1 MKNYYHKIDSK
12 LLEFDLD
19 SIELKFGLWITK
31 KEFGQRLNT
40 RDPLPVG
47 QFYMSVR
54 VVAHDINI
62 TDKIARRL
70 IHQFTKLNIIKLV
83 YSSKNPKKGSIY
95 EYLVY
100 AEENQ
105 LESADSVDG
114 NNESE
119 IENDEKVDNSNKKQ
133 DKKTNSK
140 TEDNNE
146 NVLFMDLRFI
156 DDVIDKV
163 KLSNEQ
169 YEKLKL
175 KYGQDLLN
183 QQIIALDNYIA
194 NGKGGKYKDHY
205 RVLNIWC
212 KNSSQ
217 KVEVIKKNP
226 MNYVVNPINFTIN
239 PEEYINKI
247 KGEL

>member
-1 MKNYYHKIDSK
+1 MKNYYHKIDYK

-100 AEENQ
+100 AEDNQ
-105 LESADSVDG
+105 LESTDSVDDDF
-114 NNESE
+114 NVVVKK
-119 IENDEKVDNSNKKQ
+119 DEKVDESNRKLNKKAS
-133 DKKTNSK
+133 SK
-140 TEDNNE
+140 AADDNE
-146 NVLFMDLRFI
+146 NILFMDLKFI

-163 KLSNEQ
+163 RLSKEQ
-169 YEKLKL
+169 YEKLKD
-175 KYGQDLLN
+175 KYGQVTLN
-183 QQIIALDNYIA
+183 KQIIALDNYIA
-194 NGKGGKYKDHY
+194 NGKGRKYKDHY
-205 RVLNIWC
+205 RVLNTWC
-212 KNSSQ
+212 NKLSLESNKGITTASSYSEF
-217 KVEVIKKNP
+217 K
-226 MNYVVNPINFTIN
+226 FD
-239 PEEYINKI
+239 
-247 KGEL
+247 

>member
-100 AEENQ
+100 AEDNQ
-105 LESADSVDG
+105 LESTDSVDDDF
-114 NNESE
+114 NVVVKK
-119 IENDEKVDNSNKKQ
+119 DEKVDESNRKLNKKAS
-133 DKKTNSK
+133 SK
-140 TEDNNE
+140 AEDDNE
-146 NVLFMDLRFI
+146 NILFMDLKFI

-163 KLSNEQ
+163 KLSKEQ
-169 YEKLKL
+169 YEKLKY
-175 KYGQDLLN
+175 KYGQATLN
-183 QQIIALDNYIA
+183 KQIIALDNYIA
-194 NGKGGKYKDHY
+194 NGKGRKYKDHY
-205 RVLNIWC
+205 RVLNTWC
-212 KNSSQ
+212 NKLSLESNKGITTASSYSEF
-217 KVEVIKKNP
+217 K
-226 MNYVVNPINFTIN
+226 FD
-239 PEEYINKI
+239 
-247 KGEL
+247 

>member
-100 AEENQ
+100 AEDNQ
-105 LESADSVDG
+105 LESTDSVDDDF
-114 NNESE
+114 NVVVKK
-119 IENDEKVDNSNKKQ
+119 DEKVDESNRKLNKKAS
-133 DKKTNSK
+133 SK
-140 TEDNNE
+140 AEDDNE
-146 NVLFMDLRFI
+146 NILFMDLKFI

-163 KLSNEQ
+163 RLSKEQ
-169 YEKLKL
+169 YEKLKD
-175 KYGQDLLN
+175 KYGQATLN
-183 QQIIALDNYIA
+183 KQIIALDNYIA
-194 NGKGGKYKDHY
+194 NGKGRKYKDHY
-205 RVLNIWC
+205 RVLNTWC
-212 KNSSQ
+212 NKLSLESNKGITTASSYSEF
-217 KVEVIKKNP
+217 K
-226 MNYVVNPINFTIN
+226 FD
-239 PEEYINKI
+239 
-247 KGEL
+247 

>member
-100 AEENQ
+100 AEDNQ
-105 LESADSVDG
+105 LESTDSVDDDF
-114 NNESE
+114 NVVVKK
-119 IENDEKVDNSNKKQ
+119 DEKVDESNRKLNKKAS
-133 DKKTNSK
+133 SK
-140 TEDNNE
+140 AADDNE
-146 NVLFMDLRFI
+146 NILFMDLKFI

-163 KLSNEQ
+163 RLSKEQ
-169 YEKLKL
+169 YEKLKD
-175 KYGQDLLN
+175 KYGQATLN
-183 QQIIALDNYIA
+183 KQIIALDNYIA
-194 NGKGGKYKDHY
+194 NGKGRKYKDHY
-205 RVLNIWC
+205 RVLNTWC
-212 KNSSQ
+212 NKLSLESNKGITTASSYSEF
-217 KVEVIKKNP
+217 K
-226 MNYVVNPINFTIN
+226 FD
-239 PEEYINKI
+239 
-247 KGEL
+247 

>member
-100 AEENQ
+100 AEDNQ
-105 LESADSVDG
+105 LESTDSVDDDF
-114 NNESE
+114 NVVVKK
-119 IENDEKVDNSNKKQ
+119 DEKVDESNRKLNKKAS
-133 DKKTNSK
+133 SK
-140 TEDNNE
+140 AEDDNE
-146 NVLFMDLRFI
+146 NILFMDLKFI

-163 KLSNEQ
+163 RLSKEQ
-169 YEKLKL
+169 YEKLKY
-175 KYGQDLLN
+175 KYGQATLN
-183 QQIIALDNYIA
+183 KQIIALDNYIA
-194 NGKGGKYKDHY
+194 NGKGRKYKDHY
-205 RVLNIWC
+205 RVLNTWC
-212 KNSSQ
+212 NKLSLESNKGITTASSYSEF
-217 KVEVIKKNP
+217 K
-226 MNYVVNPINFTIN
+226 FD
-239 PEEYINKI
+239 
-247 KGEL
+247 

>member
-54 VVAHDINI
+54 IVAHDINI

-100 AEENQ
+100 AEDNQ
-105 LESADSVDG
+105 LENADSVNDDF
-114 NNESE
+114 NVVVKK
-119 IENDEKVDNSNKKQ
+119 DEKVDESNRKLNKKES
-133 DKKTNSK
+133 SK
-140 TEDNNE
+140 GTDGNE
-146 NVLFMDLRFI
+146 NILFMDLKFI

-163 KLSNEQ
+163 RLSKEQ
-169 YEKLKL
+169 YEKLKD
-175 KYGQDLLN
+175 KYGQATLN
-183 QQIIALDNYIA
+183 KQIIALDNYIA

-217 KVEVIKKNP
+217 KVEVINKNP
-226 MNYVVNPINFTIN
+226 MNDVVNPINFTIN

>member
-31 KEFGQRLNT
+31 KEFGQRLNS
-40 RDPLPVG
+40 RDPLPLG

-62 TDKIARRL
+62 TDKVARRL
-70 IHQFTKLNIIKLV
+70 IHQFTKLNIIRLV

-100 AEENQ
+100 SEENQ
-105 LESADSVDG
+105 LESVDSVDE

-119 IENDEKVDNSNKKQ
+119 IENNEKLDNSNKKQ
-133 DKKTNSK
+133 DKKTNSRA
-140 TEDNNE
+140 EDNNK
-146 NVLFMDLRFI
+146 NILFMDLKFI

-163 KLSNEQ
+163 KISKEQ
-169 YEKLKL
+169 YEKLKD
-175 KYGQDLLN
+175 KYGQATLN
-183 QQIIALDNYIA
+183 KQIIALDNYIA
-194 NGKGGKYKDHY
+194 NGKGRKYKDHY
-205 RVLNIWC
+205 RVLNTWC
-212 KNSSQ
+212 NKLSLESNKGITTASSYSEF
-217 KVEVIKKNP
+217 K
-226 MNYVVNPINFTIN
+226 FD
-239 PEEYINKI
+239 
-247 KGEL
+247 

>member
-100 AEENQ
+100 AEDNQ
-105 LESADSVDG
+105 LESTDSVDDDF
-114 NNESE
+114 NVVVKK
-119 IENDEKVDNSNKKQ
+119 DEKVDEINRKLNKKAS
-133 DKKTNSK
+133 SK
-140 TEDNNE
+140 AADDNE
-146 NVLFMDLRFI
+146 NILFMDLKFI

-163 KLSNEQ
+163 RLSKEQ
-169 YEKLKL
+169 YEKLKD
-175 KYGQDLLN
+175 KYGQATLN
-183 QQIIALDNYIA
+183 KQIIALDNYIA
-194 NGKGGKYKDHY
+194 NGKGRKYKDHY
-205 RVLNIWC
+205 RVLNTWC
-212 KNSSQ
+212 N
-217 KVEVIKKNP
+217 
-226 MNYVVNPINFTIN
+226 INRWF
-239 PEEYINKI
+239 
-247 KGEL
+247 

>member
-100 AEENQ
+100 AEDNQ
-105 LESADSVDG
+105 LESTDSVDDDF
-114 NNESE
+114 NVVVKK
-119 IENDEKVDNSNKKQ
+119 DEKVDESNRKLNKKAS
-133 DKKTNSK
+133 SK
-140 TEDNNE
+140 AEDDNE
-146 NVLFMDLRFI
+146 NILFMDLKFI

-163 KLSNEQ
+163 RLSKEQ
-169 YEKLKL
+169 YEKLKY
-175 KYGQDLLN
+175 KYGQATLN
-183 QQIIALDNYIA
+183 KQIIALDNYIA
-194 NGKGGKYKDHY
+194 NGKGRKYKDHY
-205 RVLNIWC
+205 RVLNTWC
-212 KNSSQ
+212 NKLSLENNKGITTASSYSEF
-217 KVEVIKKNP
+217 K
-226 MNYVVNPINFTIN
+226 FD
-239 PEEYINKI
+239 
-247 KGEL
+247 

>member
-100 AEENQ
+100 AEDNQ
-105 LESADSVDG
+105 LESTDSVDDDF
-114 NNESE
+114 NVVVKK
-119 IENDEKVDNSNKKQ
+119 DEKVDESNRKLNKKAS
-133 DKKTNSK
+133 SK
-140 TEDNNE
+140 AEDDNE
-146 NVLFMDLRFI
+146 NILFMDLKFI

-163 KLSNEQ
+163 RLSKEQ
-169 YEKLKL
+169 YEKLKD
-175 KYGQDLLN
+175 KSGQATLN
-183 QQIIALDNYIA
+183 KQIIALDNYIA
-194 NGKGGKYKDHY
+194 NGKGRKYKDHY
-205 RVLNIWC
+205 RVLNTWC
-212 KNSSQ
+212 NKLSLENNKGITTASSYSEF
-217 KVEVIKKNP
+217 K
-226 MNYVVNPINFTIN
+226 FD
-239 PEEYINKI
+239 
-247 KGEL
+247 

>member
-100 AEENQ
+100 AEDNQ
-105 LESADSVDG
+105 LESTDSVDDDF
-114 NNESE
+114 NVVVKK
-119 IENDEKVDNSNKKQ
+119 DEKVDEINRKLNKKAS
-133 DKKTNSK
+133 SK
-140 TEDNNE
+140 AADDNE
-146 NVLFMDLRFI
+146 NILFMDLKFI

-163 KLSNEQ
+163 RLSKEQ
-169 YEKLKL
+169 YEKLKD
-175 KYGQDLLN
+175 KYGQATLN
-183 QQIIALDNYIA
+183 KQIIALDNYIA
-194 NGKGGKYKDHY
+194 NGKGRKYKDHY
-205 RVLNIWC
+205 RVLNTWC
-212 KNSSQ
+212 NKLSLESNKGITTASSYSEF
-217 KVEVIKKNP
+217 K
-226 MNYVVNPINFTIN
+226 FD
-239 PEEYINKI
+239 
-247 KGEL
+247 

>member
-100 AEENQ
+100 AEDNQ
-105 LESADSVDG
+105 LESTDSVDDDF
-114 NNESE
+114 NVVVKK
-119 IENDEKVDNSNKKQ
+119 DEKVDESNRKLNKKAS
-133 DKKTNSK
+133 SK
-140 TEDNNE
+140 AEDDNE
-146 NVLFMDLRFI
+146 NILFMDLKFI

-163 KLSNEQ
+163 KISKEQ
-169 YEKLKL
+169 YEKLKD
-175 KYGQDLLN
+175 KYGQATLN
-183 QQIIALDNYIA
+183 KQIIALDNYIA
-194 NGKGGKYKDHY
+194 NGKGRKYKDHY
-205 RVLNIWC
+205 RVLNTWC
-212 KNSSQ
+212 NKLSLENNKGITTASSYSEF
-217 KVEVIKKNP
+217 K
-226 MNYVVNPINFTIN
+226 FD
-239 PEEYINKI
+239 
-247 KGEL
+247 

>member
-100 AEENQ
+100 AEDNQ
-105 LESADSVDG
+105 LESTDSVDDDF
-114 NNESE
+114 NVVVKK
-119 IENDEKVDNSNKKQ
+119 DEKVDESNRKLNKKAS
-133 DKKTNSK
+133 SK
-140 TEDNNE
+140 AADDNE
-146 NVLFMDLRFI
+146 NILFMDLKFI

-163 KLSNEQ
+163 RLSKEQ
-169 YEKLKL
+169 YEKLKD
-175 KYGQDLLN
+175 KYGQVTLN
-183 QQIIALDNYIA
+183 KQIIALDNYIA
-194 NGKGGKYKDHY
+194 NGKGRKYKDHY
-205 RVLNIWC
+205 RVLNTWC
-212 KNSSQ
+212 NKLSLESNKGITTASSYSEF
-217 KVEVIKKNP
+217 K
-226 MNYVVNPINFTIN
+226 FD
-239 PEEYINKI
+239 
-247 KGEL
+247 